1 MVEAF
6 HDGQIGVMQLD
17 VLAHEGDGAGL
28 GAGGDP
34 GQHLFPLGEV
44 GRGNIQ
50 MQLFDHHVVEA
61 AGVEHQRTL
70 VEAGHGQV
78 LDDALR
84 ACVAEGADLPADV
97 AAHAAV
103 ARR

>member
-1 MVEAF
+1 
-6 HDGQIGVMQLD
+6 
-17 VLAHEGDGAGL
+17 
-28 GAGGDP
+28 
-34 GQHLFPLGEV
+34 
-44 GRGNIQ
+44 
-50 MQLFDHHVVEA
+50 MQLFDYHVVEA

-84 ACVAEGADLPADV
+84 LDVAEGADLPADV

-103 ARR
+103 GAQMMISGLTPMPCSSLTECCAGLDLYSSEPEM